1 MIDFVVLAAALLSTA
16 SLASPTA
23 DRNARDTDG
32 CAQMNQWSK
41 ANPNKDV
48 PPTLAYGCL
57 KAVPVDVDG
66 DAQLVSEMSNIV
78 RWQSTIAYLKNPPQG
93 YPAPPLDLL
102 GGLNDIKN
110 KISSNGYQS
119 EYDVQMDIVNLFNL
133 AYDGHLGY
141 TPDIATTIGF
151 GRVPEDS
158 NLVSV
163 SSDGKS
169 PPKVYLKTDIDKQ
182 HNHGSFIPS
191 AIQSINNQPVS
202 DYLKWLSDTDGS
214 SPDPDTR
221 YQNLF
226 YNPAGASQ
234 SQNNGTYFTASG
246 IYEGDSITLTHEDKT
261 TTQLQ
266 NVANIQVDLSNINSG
281 STFFNT
287 FLTGKQSSSSSKPR
301 SSSSKPHP
309 PYGYPAPV
317 WYTSDN
323 TLAGYFLTDANYKD
337 VAVISNPDF
346 QPNDDDEFRNTVS
359 SFLADAVT
367 AKKTHLIIDLRHNS
381 GGSVELGYDLFKQL
395 FPQLEPYG
403 GTRLRGLDTINAMG
417 QVASALTE
425 SSASDQKALNTALT
439 LKLPGASHST
449 SIAEFSYHASLTSA
463 HTDFASWSA
472 LFGPDTYAG
481 DTFTRLLRANL
492 SAPALSNLVVS
503 GYGSLTNVP
512 PQPFA
517 ASNIVL
523 LLDGACASTC
533 AVFAEMMRTQAG
545 VRSVVVGGRPANTGP
560 AVGVG
565 GTKGAETLHFDQVA
579 DKAAAVRA
587 LLDNS
592 DADDSTWQRW
602 SGVLGDAGVDGLANS
617 STVRRR
623 TAKDGGSLNA
633 QINYRNNYRQG
644 DDSGVPLQFVRDYAD
659 CRLWYTVPMIYSP
672 VPLWEKVVDAMWLD
686 GDQAGCVAG
695 STGHAQAS
703 EAVGKGYTA
712 DAVKTSAAAA
722 PDRGWSGVAAVVAC
736 GVAVVMGVL

>member
-1 MIDFVVLAAALLSTA
+1 M
-16 SLASPTA
+16 
-23 DRNARDTDG
+23 
-32 CAQMNQWSK
+32 
-41 ANPNKDV
+41 
-48 PPTLAYGCL
+48 
-57 KAVPVDVDG
+57 
-66 DAQLVSEMSNIV
+66 
-78 RWQSTIAYLKNPPQG
+78 
-93 YPAPPLDLL
+93 
-102 GGLNDIKN
+102 
-110 KISSNGYQS
+110 
-119 EYDVQMDIVNLFNL
+119 
-133 AYDGHLGY
+133 
-141 TPDIATTIGF
+141 
-151 GRVPEDS
+151 
-158 NLVSV
+158 
-163 SSDGKS
+163 
-169 PPKVYLKTDIDKQ
+169 
-182 HNHGSFIPS
+182 
-191 AIQSINNQPVS
+191 
-202 DYLKWLSDTDGS
+202 
-214 SPDPDTR
+214 
-221 YQNLF
+221 
-226 YNPAGASQ
+226 
-234 SQNNGTYFTASG
+234 
-246 IYEGDSITLTHEDKT
+246 
-261 TTQLQ
+261 
-266 NVANIQVDLSNINSG
+266 ANIQVDLSNINSG

-323 TLAGYFLTDANYKD
+323 TLAGYFLTDTNYKD

-346 QPNDDDEFRNTVS
+346 QPTDDDEFRNTVS
-359 SFLADAVT
+359 SILADAVST
-367 AKKTHLIIDLRHNS
+367 KKTHLIIDLRHNS

-425 SSASDQKALNTALT
+425 STASDQKALNDALT
-439 LKLPGASHST
+439 LTLPGSKHTT

-463 HTDFASWSA
+463 HTDFPSWAA

-481 DTFTRLLRANL
+481 DAFTRLLRANL
-492 SAPALSNLVVS
+492 SAPALSNLAVS
-503 GYGSLTNVP
+503 GYGSLANIP
-512 PQPFA
+512 PQPFP
-517 ASNIVL
+517 ASNIAL

-545 VRSVVVGGRPANTGP
+545 VRSVVVGGLPSSAGAP

-592 DADDSTWQRW
+592 DADDGAWQRW
-602 SGVLGDAGVDGLANS
+602 SGVLGGAGVDAVANS

-659 CRLWYTVPMIYSP
+659 CRLWYTVPMVYSP
-672 VPLWEKVVDAMWLD
+672 VPLWERVADAMWKD
-686 GDQAGCVAG
+686 GDGGLAACVAG

-703 EAVGKGYTA
+703 AEAAAVGKGYTA
-712 DAVKTSAAAA
+712 NAVKTGAAA
-722 PDRGWSGVAAVVAC
+722 PGRGWSGAAAAAAVVAC